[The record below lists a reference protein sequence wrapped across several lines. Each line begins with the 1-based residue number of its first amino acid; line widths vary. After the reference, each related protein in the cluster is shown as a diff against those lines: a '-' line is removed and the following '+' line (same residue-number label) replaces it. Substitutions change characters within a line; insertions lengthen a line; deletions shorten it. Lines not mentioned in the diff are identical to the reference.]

1 MEQLILIET
10 RIGRAYSY
18 YTGEKLQH
26 TFYTSEEGKALF
38 EEYHAKILQEREE
51 KKRAEIEM
59 MEGEN
64 EGEDI
69 ESGSDDDD
77 DESKDVD
84 VGDIEMVETKK

>member
-38 EEYHAKILQEREE
+38 ENTMQKYCKKGK